1 MYTGLPYK
9 PLHSKAW
16 LERFLKKN
24 FYKKKYDRFMWWRQY
39 TLRNAPLHKLAQLRD
54 KIINGDF
61 DMGPFQFEIELT
73 QHRMNDKWLE
83 NKHEDTYREATQ
95 IDGARIK
102 RLQEDRDKDEKNK
115 LEELKKAF
123 VMEFNM
129 TTEQYDRE
137 SQRPNKSILG
147 FYDKMAKKYGQ
158 RGWVTRKSALDLSKS
173 K

>member
-1 MYTGLPYK
+1 MYTNLPYK

-39 TLRNAPLHKLAQLRD
+39 TLRNAPLPKQSSLRA
-54 KIINGDF
+54 KIENGDF

-83 NKHEDTYREATQ
+83 HKHEDTYREATQ
-95 IDGARIK
+95 IDKARIK
-102 RLQEDRDKDEKNK
+102 RLQEDRDKDEKSK
-115 LEELKKAF
+115 LEELRKAF
-123 VMEFNM
+123 VLEFNM

-137 SQRPNKSILG
+137 SMRPNKSIIG
-147 FYDKMAKKYGQ
+147 FYDKMNKRFGQ
-158 RGWVTRKSALDLSKS
+158 RGWVTRKSALNLSKS